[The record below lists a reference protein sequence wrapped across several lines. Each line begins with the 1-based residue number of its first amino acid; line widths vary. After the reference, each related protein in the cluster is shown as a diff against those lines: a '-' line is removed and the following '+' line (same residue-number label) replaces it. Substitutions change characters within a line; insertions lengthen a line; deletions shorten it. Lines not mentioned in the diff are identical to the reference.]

1 MTYLQ
6 LLPKNRGSL
15 LPKNPF
21 IVSKSI
27 QQHCG
32 KIDNAYVE
40 GKGTSMVLK
49 VRGKR
54 QVTALLKLTKLID
67 GTEIDILEHE
77 SKNQMRGVV
86 SCGRSLDC
94 TDEEILEGMKD
105 QNVIGMR
112 RLNGKDRKPSA
123 TLILTFRGT
132 VLPKY
137 VFFGF
142 TRAPVNTYTPAPMQC
157 FKCYKFGHTKT
168 RCEGKQ
174 ICRIC
179 SQEHELSTDEN
190 GKTICNKP
198 AHCVNCTN
206 NHSPAAR
213 TCPKYIEEHEIAKI
227 RQDQD
232 VSFGEARRI
241 FNAKHIQ
248 TYASTVN
255 SESAV
260 QQRLANAQKEES
272 ETVKALRQEL
282 AATKKALAELSETLK
297 ELAQAKNAVI
307 ELEKVKKEL
316 ADLKKN
322 KTAGISNLTKA
333 QKKALLK
340 KQKRQQTQLDS
351 DEDDNRSPESK
362 KTRKPEQS
370 GIIHIPYVD
379 NQEPSGSRSSTN
391 TYEALNKDYLLDENL
406 QPIPPQS
413 RSSRNPNTEINDSR
427 NRSRSRSP

>member
-1 MTYLQ
+1 M
-6 LLPKNRGSL
+6 
-15 LPKNPF
+15 
-21 IVSKSI
+21 
-27 QQHCG
+27 
-32 KIDNAYVE
+32 
-40 GKGTSMVLK
+40 
-49 VRGKR
+49 
-54 QVTALLKLTKLID
+54 
-67 GTEIDILEHE
+67 
-77 SKNQMRGVV
+77 
-86 SCGRSLDC
+86 
-94 TDEEILEGMKD
+94 
-105 QNVIGMR
+105 
-112 RLNGKDRKPSA
+112 
-123 TLILTFRGT
+123 
-132 VLPKY
+132 
-137 VFFGF
+137 
-142 TRAPVNTYTPAPMQC
+142 
-157 FKCYKFGHTKT
+157 
-168 RCEGKQ
+168 
-174 ICRIC
+174 
-179 SQEHELSTDEN
+179 
-190 GKTICNKP
+190 
-198 AHCVNCTN
+198 
-206 NHSPAAR
+206 
-213 TCPKYIEEHEIAKI
+213 
-227 RQDQD
+227 
-232 VSFGEARRI
+232 
-241 FNAKHIQ
+241 
-248 TYASTVN
+248 
-255 SESAV
+255 
-260 QQRLANAQKEES
+260 ANAQKEES

-282 AATKKALAELSETLK
+282 AATKKALAELSGTLK